1 MWLGGNTPVGRWT
14 RVVACGRV
22 MACRQVAAFG
32 LVAACGLAAC
42 GAVCAAPASRLAED
56 ADDGAI
62 TPEQVL
68 LYRFQAGFDPDRLP
82 ERYRDEDQD
91 GAIIDGHC
99 GTPLVREYLEVRAS
113 LSAATREA
121 IDGYLAITEA
131 ADTLTSAAGH
141 FRLSWFTEGD
151 NAVPL
156 DDIAPADGIPDFI
169 ANMAGYLEVAWSV
182 EIDEMGLLPPPVT
195 PVEVTFRRMRIY
207 GYTTPVDPALGQTR
221 LVLHNTFSRFP
232 PNDDP
237 EGDAAGS
244 AKVTAAHEFRHVSQ
258 YAGSRW
264 SEGDWVELDGT
275 WAEER
280 VFDQVDD
287 YQIYL
292 NRDSPVRRPQVPLDG
307 GVSGAGSYE
316 DAVFEI
322 WLDSRFG
329 DDVIRDFWARRS
341 LRQTEEPL
349 AAWDAVLARR
359 GTSLAASW
367 GDFTAWNYAV
377 GGRAVAGIGYPDA
390 ADYPEG
396 DLAGLLLE
404 YPGEVS
410 GSVEHLAATPVRLG
424 GLGLQGDCLLE
435 LSFDGDEVPGPLSLS
450 LHVQTLDGGGWQ
462 DQVSLDRHGDARLV
476 LPVPASR
483 LASVGVVVGNGNI
496 AGPAVFWTLEVDTLP
511 GPPSPPTAR
520 LLGIEPNPCNP
531 VAWLTCAMTSRD
543 DATLDIVD
551 TSGRRV
557 RRVWSGSL
565 ATGTHRF
572 QWDGCDDAGRS
583 AAAGVYVAR
592 LSSARGTQ
600 GRKLTLVR

>member
-1 MWLGGNTPVGRWT
+1 MWLGGNTPVGRWIL
-14 RVVACGRV
+14 VL
-22 MACRQVAAFG
+22 AFSLG
-32 LVAACGLAAC
+32 AC
-42 GAVCAAPASRLAED
+42 GAVCASPAGRLAED
-56 ADDGAI
+56 AAAGAL
-62 TPEQVL
+62 TPEQYL

-82 ERYRDEDQD
+82 ERYREGD
-91 GAIIDGHC
+91 GDDAIVPEHC
-99 GTPLVREYLEVRAS
+99 GTPLVREYLAVRAS
-113 LSAATREA
+113 LSATTREA
-121 IDGYLAITEA
+121 IDGYLTIAEGT
-131 ADTLTSAAGH
+131 DTLTSAAGH
-141 FRLSWFTEGD
+141 FRLSWFTDGD

-156 DDIAPADGIPDFI
+156 ADIEPADGVPDFI
-169 ANMAGYLEVAWSV
+169 AKMAEYLEVAWSV
-182 EIDEMGLLPPPVT
+182 EIDSIGFMPPPAA
-195 PVEVTFRRMRIY
+195 PVEVTFRRMHIY

-221 LVLHNTFSRFP
+221 LVLHSTFARFP

-237 EGDAAGS
+237 DGDAAGS

-280 VFDQVDD
+280 VFEQVND

-292 NRDSPVRRPQVPLDG
+292 NRDNPVRRPQVPLDG
-307 GVSGAGSYE
+307 ELGGSASYE

-322 WLDSRFG
+322 WLASRFG
-329 DDVIRDFWARRS
+329 DGVIRDFWERRS
-341 LRQTEEPL
+341 LVHAEEPL
-349 AAWDAVLARR
+349 AAWEAVLAQR
-359 GTSLAASW
+359 GTSLASSW

-390 ADYPEG
+390 AGYPEG
-396 DLAGLLLE
+396 DLSGLLLE
-404 YPGEVS
+404 YPGEAS
-410 GSVEHLAATPVRLG
+410 GSVEHLAAAPVRLG
-424 GLGLQGDCLLE
+424 GFEQLGDHLLS
-435 LSFDGDEVPGPLSLS
+435 LSFDGDEAPEPLSLS
-450 LHVQTLDGGGWQ
+450 LHVQTIDGGGWQ
-462 DQVSLDRHGDARLV
+462 DQVSVDRHGDVRLV

-483 LASVGVVVGNGNI
+483 LASVGVVIGNGNS
-496 AGPAVFWTLEVDTLP
+496 AGPEVFWTLAVDTLP
-511 GPPSPPTAR
+511 GPPSPPSAR

-543 DATLDIVD
+543 NATLDIVD
-551 TSGRRV
+551 PSGRRV

-572 QWDGCDDAGRS
+572 QWDGCDDAGRP

-592 LSSARGTQ
+592 LSTAGGTQ

>member
-1 MWLGGNTPVGRWT
+1 MWLGGNTLVGRWIL
-14 RVVACGRV
+14 VVACS
-22 MACRQVAAFG
+22 
-32 LVAACGLAAC
+32 L
-42 GAVCAAPASRLAED
+42 GAYGTVCATPAGRLAED
-56 ADDGAI
+56 AAAGAI
-62 TPEQVL
+62 TPEQYL
-68 LYRFQAGFDPDRLP
+68 LYRFEAGFDPDRLP
-82 ERYRDEDQD
+82 ERYRDRD
-91 GAIIDGHC
+91 GDDAIIPEHC
-99 GTPLVREYLEVRAS
+99 GTPLVREYLAVRAS

-121 IDGYLAITEA
+121 IDGYLTVPDGS
-131 ADTLTSAAGH
+131 DTLTSAAGH
-141 FRLSWFTEGD
+141 FRLSWFNDGD

-156 DDIAPADGIPDFI
+156 ADVEPADGIPDFI
-169 ANMAGYLEVAWSV
+169 AMMAGYLEFAWST
-182 EIDEMGLLPPPVT
+182 EIDSIGFVPPPVT
-195 PVEVTFRRMRIY
+195 PVEVAFRRMRIY
-207 GYTTPVDPALGQTR
+207 GYATPVDPTLGQTR
-221 LVLHNTFSRFP
+221 LVLHSTFSRFP

-237 EGDAAGS
+237 EGDVAGS

-275 WAEER
+275 WVEER
-280 VFDQVDD
+280 VFEQVND
-287 YQIYL
+287 YQMFL
-292 NRDSPVRRPQVPLDG
+292 NRDNPVRRPQIPLDG
-307 GVSGAGSYE
+307 GETGTGSYE

-329 DDVIRDFWARRS
+329 DGVIRDFWARRS
-341 LRQTEEPL
+341 LRPTEEPL
-349 AAWDAVLARR
+349 AAWDAVLALH

-377 GGRAVAGIGYPDA
+377 GGRAIAGIGYPDA

-396 DLAGLLLE
+396 DLSGLLLE

-410 GSVEHLAATPVRLG
+410 GSVEHLAAAPVRLG
-424 GLGLQGDCLLE
+424 GFEQLGDHLLS
-435 LSFDGDEVPGPLSLS
+435 LSFDGDEAPEPLSLS
-450 LHVQTLDGGGWQ
+450 LHVQTIDGGGWQ

-483 LASVGVVVGNGNI
+483 LASVGVVIGNGNT
-496 AGPAVFWTLEVDTLP
+496 AGPAVFWTLAVDTLP
-511 GPPSPPTAR
+511 GPPPPPTAR

-531 VAWLTCAMTSRD
+531 VTWLTCAMTSRD

-551 TSGRRV
+551 PSGRRV

-572 QWDGCDDAGRS
+572 QWDGRDDAGRP

-592 LSSARGTQ
+592 LSTARGTQ